1 MVAMAVGGGPVAN
14 ANLRV
19 IRRRVGLREVTS
31 FSERSGV

>member
-19 IRRRVGLREVTS
+19 IRRRGGLRAS
-31 FSERSGV
+31 DFIQ